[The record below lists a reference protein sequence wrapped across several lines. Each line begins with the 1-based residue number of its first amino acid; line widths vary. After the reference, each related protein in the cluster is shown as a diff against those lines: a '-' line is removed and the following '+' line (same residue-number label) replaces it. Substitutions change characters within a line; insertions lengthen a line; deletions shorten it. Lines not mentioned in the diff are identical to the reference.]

1 MDPLLTIAL
10 LVSFFLTL
18 FFLPLWIRGAKRA
31 GLTGKDLHKV
41 EKKDIPEAGGTTVLF
56 GFLFGVL
63 AYIAIKTFY
72 FKSSDNIIEIFA
84 ILTSVLIMG
93 FIGLMDDILGW
104 KIGLTRKTRIF
115 FLIFAAIPLV
125 VINAGESMMMGIEFG
140 IFYPLIL
147 IPIGMIGASAFNFIG
162 GYNGLET
169 SQGIL
174 ILSALAFTTWMTG
187 SSWLSIV
194 ALCMV
199 AALVAFYFFNKTPA
213 KIFPGDT
220 LTYPIGALIA
230 VLAIMGN
237 IEKIAVFFFIPY
249 IIETVLVVRG
259 KLKKESY
266 SKLNPDGSLD
276 PAYDKIYG
284 LEHVAVK
291 FLKKFRPDGKAYEKQ
306 VVFLINVFQILI
318 ILIGFVLFLL

>member
-31 GLTGKDLHKV
+31 GLVGRDLHKTDKR
-41 EKKDIPEAGGTTVLF
+41 EIAEAGGTTVLF
-56 GFLFGVL
+56 GFVFGVL
-63 AYIAIKTFY
+63 VYIAIKTFY
-72 FKSSDNIIEIFA
+72 FKSSDNVIELFA
-84 ILTSVLIMG
+84 IIASVLIMG
-93 FIGLMDDILGW
+93 FIGLMDDVLGW

-125 VINAGESMMMGIEFG
+125 VINAGESVMMNIDFG
-140 IFYPLIL
+140 ILYPLIL
-147 IPIGMIGASAFNFIG
+147 IPIGMIGTSAFNFIG
-162 GYNGLET
+162 GYNGLES

-174 ILSALAFTTWMTG
+174 ILTGLAIVTWATG
-187 SSWLSIV
+187 NSWLSVV

-199 AALVAFYFFNKTPA
+199 ATLIAFYFFNKTPA
-213 KIFPGDT
+213 RVFPGDT

-230 VLAIMGN
+230 VMAIMGN

-249 IIETVLVVRG
+249 ILETILVVRG
-259 KLKKESY
+259 RLKKESY
-266 SKLNPDGSLD
+266 SKVNSDGSLD
-276 PAYDKIYG
+276 CAYDKIYG

-291 FLKKFRPDGKAYEKQ
+291 VLQKINKDKKAYEKQ
-306 VVFLINVFQILI
+306 VVYLINAFQIII